1 MIDLNVLLC
10 MALAVLA
17 YMNVMFLLAIAM
29 KRNDIVDI
37 AWGLGFIIVALL
49 SLVAIPGI
57 TWRRLLV
64 SGLVIAWG
72 LRLAGYLYLRNR
84 GRKEDFRYAQWRQQW
99 GGNWMLRSYLQVFI
113 LQGLLMLMITYP
125 LFTVTQSR
133 IVDIGILDGI
143 GILVWLVGFLFEA
156 IGDAQMRA
164 FKQDPANRG
173 KIMDRGLWR
182 YTRHPNYFGESAM
195 WWGIWIIL
203 MSNSH
208 GIYAIFS
215 PIIITFLLLRVSG
228 VPMLEKKYRDDP
240 AYREY
245 VRRTSAFIPLPPSR

>member
-10 MALAVLA
+10 MALAVLV

-99 GGNWMLRSYLQVFI
+99 GRNWMLRSYLQVFI
-113 LQGLLMLMITYP
+113 LQGLFMLMITYP

-228 VPMLEKKYRDDP
+228 VPMLEKKYKDDP